1 MWRSSGSIPSPS
13 RMAEVLTLSLR
24 ECHPTEEAHFIR
36 LYLGSRSFGHD
47 PKFMAIGEGRNVD
60 QECRPT
66 GKLRASTLSSLQRT
80 STASP
85 LLRQPHRPI
94 CRSPAPFSPNS
105 ENIKKALEVYYETW
119 KKQDYNYEKFRLDL
133 KANVNGFDEAI
144 ISQANTPVGA
154 TLVYDGERKRTYDV
168 DPQIF
173 NLFPKG
179 HPFSNK
185 RWDTCA
191 VVGNGGILANSN
203 CGEMI
208 NSVEFVIRC
217 NLPPLSNGY
226 EKHVGTK
233 TNLVTANP
241 TIFFKK
247 FDSLVGRRRPLMEKL
262 SSYGNSMLLLPAFS
276 FGMNTAV
283 CMRALYTI
291 QDFQSAIQPVFF
303 NPEYLYKLSLFWR
316 SNGLKEARLSTGLI
330 MTSLALELCDNV
342 HLYGFWPFSV
352 HPYSFKNLTNHYYDD
367 MKPNTNFHSMPVEF
381 NILLQLHKQGVLR
394 LHLGECKPDDY

>member
-1 MWRSSGSIPSPS
+1 MGTLPQESFIPKKP
-13 RMAEVLTLSLR
+13 TKQ
-24 ECHPTEEAHFIR
+24 HPADI
-36 LYLGSRSFGHD
+36 LG
-47 PKFMAIGEGRNVD
+47 
-60 QECRPT
+60 
-66 GKLRASTLSSLQRT
+66 
-80 STASP
+80 
-85 LLRQPHRPI
+85 
-94 CRSPAPFSPNS
+94 
-105 ENIKKALEVYYETW
+105 
-119 KKQDYNYEKFRLDL
+119 
-133 KANVNGFDEAI
+133 
-144 ISQANTPVGA
+144 
-154 TLVYDGERKRTYDV
+154 
-168 DPQIF
+168 
-173 NLFPKG
+173 G

-208 NSVEFVIRC
+208 NSAEFVIRC
-217 NLPPLSNGY
+217 NLPPLSDGY

-233 TNLVTANP
+233 TDLVTANP

-247 FDSLVGRRRPLMEKL
+247 FESLVGRRRPLMEKL
-262 SSYGNSMLLLPAFS
+262 SSYGNSMVLLPAFS

-316 SNGLKEARLSTGLI
+316 SHGLKEARLSTGVI

-367 MKPNTNFHSMPVEF
+367 LKPNTNFHSMPVEF